1 MTKKKSLLT
10 FVLAV
15 CLIVPAM
22 FMLTACGHNHKA
34 LAEWQNDATY
44 HWHICED
51 ENCKEQLEKAEHT
64 WGDWTVIEAST
75 CTEKGNEERACA
87 VCGHKETRELVL
99 AEHTWGNWTETK
111 ASTCTEKGNEER
123 ACAVCGHKETRELEL
138 AQHEYTYT
146 YNSST
151 CTIVAP
157 TKDTE
162 GAMLLKCDN
171 CDHKEQVFI
180 YPVISDENYSSNCT
194 NVNNT
199 GWKFSYTLK
208 NAYYTNNQ
216 ISDEMKS
223 LTQKRIDLDID
234 LYEDN
239 SGCSLIELL
248 ETETDDEMSFSY
260 NFTAPGRYYIAMKD
274 SSTTKAFQSITFTS
288 ATGAATSLSSMFV
301 YNESGAKPSDDN
313 NETNIFAWTTTY
325 VSNSIA
331 NKTATFLIVVD
342 VETAGAGTLTIGLA
356 K

>member
-10 FVLAV
+10 FVFAI
-15 CLIVPAM
+15 CLMIPAM

-34 LAEWQNDATY
+34 LAEWQNNDATY
-44 HWHICED
+44 HWHACED
-51 ENCKEQLEKAEHT
+51 ENCKEQLEKTEHT
-64 WGDWTVIEAST
+64 WGE
-75 CTEKGNEERACA
+75 
-87 VCGHKETRELVL
+87 
-99 AEHTWGNWTETK
+99 WTETK
-111 ASTCTEKGNEER
+111 ASTCTEKGTEEST
-123 ACAVCGHKETRELEL
+123 CSVCGHKGTRELEL
-138 AQHEYTYT
+138 AEHEYTYT

-151 CTIVAP
+151 CTVVAP
-157 TKDTE
+157 TEETE
-162 GAMLLKCDN
+162 GKMLLKCNN
-171 CDHKEQVFI
+171 CDHKEQVFV
-180 YPVISDENYSSNCT
+180 YPVISNENYTYNRG

-248 ETETDDEMSFSY
+248 AEETGDEMSFSY

-288 ATGAATSLSSMFV
+288 ATGEATSLSSMSV

-313 NETNIFAWTTTY
+313 DETNIFAWTTTY

>member
-10 FVLAV
+10 FVFAI
-15 CLIVPAM
+15 CLMIPAM

-34 LAEWQNDATY
+34 LAEWQSDATY
-44 HWHICED
+44 HWHVCED
-51 ENCKEQLEKAEHT
+51 KNCKEQLEKTEHT
-64 WGDWTVIEAST
+64 WGE
-75 CTEKGNEERACA
+75 
-87 VCGHKETRELVL
+87 
-99 AEHTWGNWTETK
+99 WTETK
-111 ASTCTEKGNEER
+111 ASTCTEKGTEEST
-123 ACAVCGHKETRELEL
+123 CSVCGHKGTRELAL
-138 AQHEYTYT
+138 AEHEYTYT

-151 CTIVAP
+151 CTIIAP
-157 TKDTE
+157 TEETE
-162 GAMLLKCDN
+162 GKMLLKCNN
-171 CDHKEQVFI
+171 CDHKEQIFV
-180 YPVISDENYSSNCT
+180 YPVISNENYVYNCT
-194 NVNNT
+194 NVNNN

-208 NAYYTNNQ
+208 DEYYTNNQ
-216 ISDEMKS
+216 VSDDIKDM
-223 LTQKRIDLDID
+223 TRRFGIDVD
-234 LYEDN
+234 LFKDTSDCN
-239 SGCSLIELL
+239 LIELL

-301 YNESGAKPSDDN
+301 YNESGAQPSDDN
-313 NETNIFAWTTTY
+313 NETNIYAWTTTY

>member
-10 FVLAV
+10 FMLAI
-15 CLIVPAM
+15 CLMIPAM

-34 LAEWQNDATY
+34 LAEWQSDATY
-44 HWHICED
+44 HWHACEE
-51 ENCKEQLEKAEHT
+51 ENCKKQLEKAKHS

-75 CTEKGNEERACA
+75 CTEKGTEERACS
-87 VCGHKETRELVL
+87 VCGHKETRELAL
-99 AEHTWGNWTETK
+99 AE
-111 ASTCTEKGNEER
+111 
-123 ACAVCGHKETRELEL
+123 
-138 AQHEYTYT
+138 HEYTYT
-146 YNSST
+146 YYPST

-157 TKDTE
+157 TEETE
-162 GAMLLKCDN
+162 GEMLLKCNN
-171 CDHKEQVFI
+171 CDHKKQIFV
-180 YPVISDENYSSNCT
+180 YPVISNENYVYNCT

-208 NAYYTNNQ
+208 DEYYTNNQ
-216 ISDEMKS
+216 VSNDIKDM
-223 LTQKRIDLDID
+223 TRRFDID
-234 LYEDN
+234 VESFKDT
-239 SGCSLIELL
+239 SGRNLIELL

-301 YNESGAKPSDDN
+301 YNESGAQPSDDN
-313 NETNIFAWTTTY
+313 NETNIYAWTTTY

>member
-1 MTKKKSLLT
+1 MTKKKSIWA
-10 FVLAV
+10 FVLAL

-22 FMLTACGHNHKA
+22 FMFTACGHKHTA
-34 LAEWQNDATY
+34 VTEWSSDATY
-44 HWHICED
+44 HWHVCED
-51 ENCKEQLEKAEHT
+51 EKCQEQLDKAEHT
-64 WGDWTVIEAST
+64 WGEWTVIEAST
-75 CTEKGNEERACA
+75 CTEKGSEERACS
-87 VCGHKETRELVL
+87 VCGHKETREL
-99 AEHTWGNWTETK
+99 A
-111 ASTCTEKGNEER
+111 
-123 ACAVCGHKETRELEL
+123 L

-171 CDHKEQVFI
+171 CDHKEQVFV
-180 YPVISDENYSSNCT
+180 YPVISNENYVYNCT
-194 NVNNT
+194 NVNNN

-208 NAYYTNNQ
+208 DEYYTNNQ
-216 ISDEMKS
+216 VSNDIKVM
-223 LTQKRIDLDID
+223 TRRFDID
-234 LYEDN
+234 VDLFEDN
-239 SGCSLIELL
+239 LGCKLIELL
-248 ETETDDEMSFSY
+248 AEETGDEMSFSY
-260 NFTAPGRYYIAMKD
+260 NFTAPGKYYIAMKD

-288 ATGAATSLSSMFV
+288 ATGEATSLSSMSV

-313 NETNIFAWTTTY
+313 DETNIFAWTTTY

-331 NKTATFLIVVD
+331 NKTANFLIVVD